1 MMDLEEQF
9 GLEHLLFRERR
20 CRVCGRDKDLMN
32 DFYLIRKNK
41 RGNPSGYSYE
51 CKVCTV
57 ERVVKNRK
65 NKHMFHESY
74 PDW

>member
-1 MMDLEEQF
+1 MDLDDQF
-9 GLEHLLFRERR
+9 GLEHLVFRERT
-20 CRVCGRDKDLMN
+20 CRVCGRDKDLIS

-51 CKVCTV
+51 CKLCTV
-57 ERVVKNRK
+57 ERVVRNRK
-65 NKHMFHESY
+65 KKRTVEENY

>member
-1 MMDLEEQF
+1 MDLDEQF
-9 GLEHLLFRERR
+9 GLEHLLFRERT

-51 CKVCTV
+51 CKLCTV
-57 ERVVKNRK
+57 ERVVRNRK
-65 NKHMFHESY
+65 KKRTVEENY

>member
-1 MMDLEEQF
+1 MDLDEQF
-9 GLEHLLFRERR
+9 GLEHLLFRERT
-20 CRVCGRDKDLMN
+20 CRVCGRDKELMN

-51 CKVCTV
+51 CKVCTI
-57 ERVVKNRK
+57 ERIVRNRK
-65 NKHMFHESY
+65 KKRTVVENY

>member
-1 MMDLEEQF
+1 MDLDEQF
-9 GLEHLLFRERR
+9 GLEHLLFRERT
-20 CRVCGRDKDLMN
+20 CRVCGRDKELMN

-51 CKVCTV
+51 CKVCTI
-57 ERVVKNRK
+57 ERIIRNRK
-65 NKHMFHESY
+65 KKRTVEENY

>member
-1 MMDLEEQF
+1 MMDLDEQF

-65 NKHMFHESY
+65 NKQVFQESY

>member
-1 MMDLEEQF
+1 MMDLEQQF
-9 GLEHLLFRERR
+9 GLEHLLFRERT

-51 CKVCTV
+51 CKLCTV
-57 ERVVKNRK
+57 ERVVRNRK
-65 NKHMFHESY
+65 KKHIIEESY

>member
-1 MMDLEEQF
+1 MDLDEQF

-65 NKHMFHESY
+65 NKQVFQESY

>member
-1 MMDLEEQF
+1 MDLDEQF
-9 GLEHLLFRERR
+9 GLEHLLFRERT

-51 CKVCTV
+51 CKVCTI
-57 ERVVKNRK
+57 ERIVRNRK
-65 NKHMFHESY
+65 KKRTVEENY

>member
-1 MMDLEEQF
+1 MDLDEQF

-32 DFYLIRKNK
+32 DFYLIIKNK

-65 NKHMFHESY
+65 NKQAWHESY

>member
-1 MMDLEEQF
+1 MELDEQF
-9 GLEHLLFRERR
+9 GLEHLLFRERT
-20 CRVCGRDKDLMN
+20 CRVCGRDKDLIA

-51 CKVCTV
+51 CKLCTV
-57 ERVVKNRK
+57 ERVVRNRK
-65 NKHMFHESY
+65 KKRTVEENY

>member
-1 MMDLEEQF
+1 MMELDEQF
-9 GLEHLLFRERR
+9 GLEHLLFRERT

-51 CKVCTV
+51 CKVCTI
-57 ERVVKNRK
+57 ERIVRNRK
-65 NKHMFHESY
+65 KKPVLEESY

>member
-1 MMDLEEQF
+1 
-9 GLEHLLFRERR
+9 
-20 CRVCGRDKDLMN
+20 MN

-57 ERVVKNRK
+57 ERVVRNRK
-65 NKHMFHESY
+65 NKHMIHESY

>member
-1 MMDLEEQF
+1 MDLDEQF
-9 GLEHLLFRERR
+9 GLEHLLFRERT
-20 CRVCGRDKDLMN
+20 CRVCGRDKELMN

-51 CKVCTV
+51 CKVCTI
-57 ERVVKNRK
+57 ERIVRNRK
-65 NKHMFHESY
+65 KKRTVEENY

>member
-1 MMDLEEQF
+1 MDLDEQF
-9 GLEHLLFRERR
+9 GLEHLLFRERT
-20 CRVCGRDKDLMN
+20 CRVCGSDKELMN

-51 CKVCTV
+51 CKVCTI
-57 ERVVKNRK
+57 ERIVRNRK
-65 NKHMFHESY
+65 KKRTVEENY

>member
-1 MMDLEEQF
+1 MDLDEQF
-9 GLEHLLFRERR
+9 GLEHLLFRERT

-51 CKVCTV
+51 CKL
-57 ERVVKNRK
+57 
-65 NKHMFHESY
+65 
-74 PDW
+74 

>member
-1 MMDLEEQF
+1 MELDEQF
-9 GLEHLLFRERR
+9 GLEHLLFRERT

-51 CKVCTV
+51 CKLCTV
-57 ERVVKNRK
+57 ERVVRNRK
-65 NKHMFHESY
+65 KKHIIEESY